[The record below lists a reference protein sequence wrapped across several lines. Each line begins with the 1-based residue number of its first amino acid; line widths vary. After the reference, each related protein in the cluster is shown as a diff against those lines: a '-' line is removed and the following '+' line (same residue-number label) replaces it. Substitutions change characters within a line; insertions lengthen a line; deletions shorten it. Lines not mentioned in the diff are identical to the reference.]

1 MLGRGGG
8 EKTSGESNENMQ
20 NDWRDL
26 IKPKAVEFDEKEL
39 TQSYGRFLAEP
50 LERGYGTTIGNALR
64 RILLSSLP
72 GFAITAVR
80 IKGVLHEFSTIPGVK
95 EDVTDIVLNLKEVRL
110 RLHEGEQLTAT
121 LKAKGEAVV
130 TARDITGGPS
140 LEILTPDRHIAT
152 LDKSAELD
160 MELVI
165 KRGRGYVPGERN
177 EEEAE
182 PIGTIRIDAIYAP
195 IRKVNFVVTNA
206 RVGQRT
212 DYDRLAL
219 EIWTDGSIL
228 PRDALTYGARILRD
242 QMAIFAGVEEE
253 VEAPVPGER
262 IEMRAEPLNENLFKP
277 VEGLPISV
285 RAFNGL
291 QNADIKYV
299 GELVQ
304 RTEQDMLKIKNFGRK
319 SLNEIKEIL
328 ADMGLSLGMRLENL
342 PSRNELDRLRE
353 EQERRESA

>member
-1 MLGRGGG
+1 
-8 EKTSGESNENMQ
+8 MQ

-26 IKPKAVEFDEKEL
+26 IKPKAVDFDEKEL
-39 TQSYGRFLAEP
+39 AATYGKFLAEP

-80 IKGVLHEFSTIPGVK
+80 LKSVLHEFSTLPGVK

-110 RLHEGEQLTAT
+110 RLHEGDEITAT
-121 LKAKGEAVV
+121 LKVKGEAVV

-140 LEILTPDRHIAT
+140 LEILTPDQYIAT
-152 LDKSAELD
+152 LDKGAELD
-160 MELVI
+160 MEIVI
-165 KRGRGYVPGERN
+165 KRGRGYVPAERGE
-177 EEEAE
+177 EDE
-182 PIGTIRIDAIYAP
+182 PIGTIRLDAIYSP
-195 IRKVNFVVTNA
+195 VRKVNFTVTNA

-212 DYDRLAL
+212 DYDRLSL
-219 EIWTDGSIL
+219 EVWTDGSVS
-228 PRDALTYGARILRD
+228 PRDSVTYAARVMRD
-242 QMAIFAGVEEE
+242 QMSIFAGIEEE
-253 VEAPVPGER
+253 AEAPEMGER
-262 IEMRAEPLNENLFKP
+262 AESQPTINELLYRP

-291 QNADIKYV
+291 QNADIKYI

-304 RTEQDMLKIKNFGRK
+304 RTEQDMLRIKNFGRK
-319 SLNEIKEIL
+319 SLSEIKEVL

-342 PSRNELDRLRE
+342 PSRGELDRLWE

>member
-1 MLGRGGG
+1 
-8 EKTSGESNENMQ
+8 MQ

-26 IKPKAVEFDEKEL
+26 IKPKAVEFDEKEM
-39 TQSYGRFLAEP
+39 TPTYGRFFAEP
-50 LERGYGTTIGNALR
+50 LERGYGITVGNALR

-72 GFAITAVR
+72 GYAIVAVR
-80 IKGVLHEFSTIPGVK
+80 INGVLHEFSTIPGVK

-110 RLHEGEQLTAT
+110 KLHEGDQLTAT

-140 LEILTPDRHIAT
+140 LEVLTTDQHIAT
-152 LDKSAELD
+152 LDKGADLD

-165 KRGRGYVPGERN
+165 KRGRGYVPGERT
-177 EEEAE
+177 EESE
-182 PIGTIRIDAIYAP
+182 PIGTIRLDAIFAP
-195 IRKVNFVVTNA
+195 IKKVNFVVTNA

-212 DYDRLAL
+212 DYDRLAIEL
-219 EIWTDGSIL
+219 WTDGSIS
-228 PRDALTYGARILRD
+228 PRDALTYAARVIRD
-242 QMAIFAGVEEE
+242 QMSIFAGVEEE
-253 VEAPVPGER
+253 AEVPISGE
-262 IEMRAEPLNENLFKP
+262 RAEPRPAFNEYLYRP

-291 QNADIKYV
+291 QNADIKYI

-319 SLNEIKEIL
+319 SLNEIKEVL
-328 ADMGLSLGMRLENL
+328 TDMGLSLGMRLENL
-342 PSRNELDRLRE
+342 PSRSELDRMWE

>member
-1 MLGRGGG
+1 MH
-8 EKTSGESNENMQ
+8 

-39 TQSYGRFLAEP
+39 TPSYGRFFAEP
-50 LERGYGTTIGNALR
+50 LERGYGITIGNGLR

-80 IKGVLHEFSTIPGVK
+80 MKNVLHEFSTMAGVK
-95 EDVTDIVLNLKEVRL
+95 EDVTDVVLNLKEVRL
-110 RLHEGEQLTAT
+110 RLHEGEHLTAT
-121 LKAKGEAVV
+121 LKARGEGTV

-140 LEILTPDRHIAT
+140 LEVLTPDQHIAT
-152 LDKSAELD
+152 LEKGAELE

-165 KRGRGYVPGERN
+165 RRGRGYAPAERT
-177 EEEAE
+177 EDEE
-182 PIGTIRIDAIYAP
+182 PIGTIRLDAIYSP
-195 IRKVNFVVTNA
+195 IKKVNFTVTNA

-219 EIWTDGSIL
+219 EIWTDGSIS
-228 PRDALTYGARILRD
+228 PRDALTYAARVARD
-242 QMAIFAGVEEE
+242 QMTIFAGVEEE
-253 VEAPVPGER
+253 AEAPIAVEGGEQR
-262 IEMRAEPLNENLFKP
+262 PLLNEYLYRP

-291 QNADIKYV
+291 QNADIKYI

-319 SLNEIKEIL
+319 SLNEIKEVL
-328 ADMGLSLGMRLENL
+328 TDMGLSLGMRLDNL
-342 PSRNELDRLRE
+342 PPRSELDRMWA

>member
-1 MLGRGGG
+1 MH
-8 EKTSGESNENMQ
+8 

-39 TQSYGRFLAEP
+39 TPTYGRFFAEP
-50 LERGYGTTIGNALR
+50 LERGYGITIGNGLR

-80 IKGVLHEFSTIPGVK
+80 MKNVLHEFSTLPGVK
-95 EDVTDIVLNLKEVRL
+95 EDVTDVVLNLKEVRL
-110 RLHEGEQLTAT
+110 RLHEGEHLTAT
-121 LKAKGEAVV
+121 LKARGEGTVS
-130 TARDITGGPS
+130 ARDIAGGPS
-140 LEILTPDRHIAT
+140 LEVLTPDQHIAT
-152 LDKSAELD
+152 LEKGAELE

-165 KRGRGYVPGERN
+165 RRGRGYAPAERT
-177 EEEAE
+177 EDEE
-182 PIGTIRIDAIYAP
+182 PIGTIRLDAVYSP
-195 IRKVNFVVTNA
+195 IKKVNFTVTNA

-219 EIWTDGSIL
+219 EIWTDGSIS
-228 PRDALTYGARILRD
+228 PRDALTYAARVARD
-242 QMAIFAGVEEE
+242 QMTIFAGVEEE
-253 VEAPVPGER
+253 AEAPIAVEGGEQR
-262 IEMRAEPLNENLFKP
+262 PMLNEYLYRP

-291 QNADIKYV
+291 QNADIKYI

-319 SLNEIKEIL
+319 SLNEIKEVL
-328 ADMGLSLGMRLENL
+328 TDMGLSLGMRLDNL
-342 PSRNELDRLRE
+342 PPRSELDRMWA

>member
-1 MLGRGGG
+1 
-8 EKTSGESNENMQ
+8 MQ

-39 TQSYGRFLAEP
+39 TPTYGRFFAEP
-50 LERGYGTTIGNALR
+50 LERGYGITIGNGLR

-80 IKGVLHEFSTIPGVK
+80 MKGVLHEFSTMPGVK

-110 RLHEGEQLTAT
+110 RLHEGEHLTAT
-121 LKAKGEAVV
+121 LKARGEGTV

-140 LEILTPDRHIAT
+140 LEVLTPDQHIAT
-152 LDKSAELD
+152 LEKGAELE

-165 KRGRGYVPGERN
+165 RRGRGYAPAERT
-177 EEEAE
+177 EDEE
-182 PIGTIRIDAIYAP
+182 PIGTVRLDAIYSP
-195 IRKVNFVVTNA
+195 IKKVNFTVTNA

-219 EIWTDGSIL
+219 EVWTDGSIS
-228 PRDALTYGARILRD
+228 PRDGLTYAARVARD
-242 QMAIFAGVEEE
+242 QMTIFAGVEEE
-253 VEAPVPGER
+253 AEAPIAVEGGEQR
-262 IEMRAEPLNENLFKP
+262 PMLNEYLYRP

-291 QNADIKYV
+291 QNADIKYI

-319 SLNEIKEIL
+319 SLNEIKEVL
-328 ADMGLSLGMRLENL
+328 TDMGVSLGMRLDNL
-342 PSRNELDRLRE
+342 PPRNELDRMWA
-353 EQERRESA
+353 EQERRESAP

>member
-1 MLGRGGG
+1 
-8 EKTSGESNENMQ
+8 MQ

-39 TQSYGRFLAEP
+39 SATYGRFIAEP
-50 LERGYGTTIGNALR
+50 LERGYGITIGNALR
-64 RILLSSLP
+64 RVLLSSLP

-80 IKGVLHEFSTIPGVK
+80 IKGVLHEFPTIPGVK

-110 RLHEGEQLTAT
+110 KLHEGDQITAS

-130 TARDITGGPS
+130 SARDITGGPS
-140 LEILTPDRHIAT
+140 LEILTPERHVAS
-152 LDKSAELD
+152 LDKGADLD

-165 KRGRGYVPGERN
+165 KRGRGYVPGERSDDD
-177 EEEAE
+177 EE
-182 PIGTIRIDAIYAP
+182 PIGTIRLDAIFAP
-195 IRKVNFVVTNA
+195 IKKVSFVVTNA

-219 EIWTDGSIL
+219 EIWTDGSIS
-228 PRDALTYGARILRD
+228 PREALTYASRVLRD
-242 QMAIFAGVEEE
+242 QMSIFAGVEEE
-253 VEAPVPGER
+253 AEAPAEGER
-262 IEMRAEPLNENLFKP
+262 AEIRPAFNEYLYRP

-291 QNADIKYV
+291 QNADIKYI

-319 SLNEIKEIL
+319 SLNEIKEVL
-328 ADMGLSLGMRLENL
+328 TDMGLSLGMRLENL
-342 PSRNELDRLRE
+342 PSRGELDRMWE

>member
-1 MLGRGGG
+1 
-8 EKTSGESNENMQ
+8 MQ

-39 TQSYGRFLAEP
+39 SPTYGRFVAEP

-64 RILLSSLP
+64 RVLLSSLP

-110 RLHEGEQLTAT
+110 RLHEGDQITAS

-130 TARDITGGPS
+130 SARDITGGPS
-140 LEILTPDRHIAT
+140 LEILTPERHVAS
-152 LDKSAELD
+152 LDKGADLD
-160 MELVI
+160 VELVI
-165 KRGRGYVPGERN
+165 KRGRGYVPGERFDDDD
-177 EEEAE
+177 E
-182 PIGTIRIDAIYAP
+182 PIGTIRLDAIFAP
-195 IRKVNFVVTNA
+195 IKKVNFVVTNA

-212 DYDRLAL
+212 DYDRLAI
-219 EIWTDGSIL
+219 EIWTDGSIS
-228 PRDALTYGARILRD
+228 PREALTYASRVLRD
-242 QMAIFAGVEEE
+242 QMSIFAGVEEE
-253 VEAPVPGER
+253 AVAPAEGER
-262 IEMRAEPLNENLFKP
+262 AEIRPAFNEYLYRP

-291 QNADIKYV
+291 QNADIKYI

-319 SLNEIKEIL
+319 SLNEIKEVL
-328 ADMGLSLGMRLENL
+328 TDMGLSLGICALEN
-342 PSRNELDRLRE
+342 PAVAQRT
-353 EQERRESA
+353 

>member
-1 MLGRGGG
+1 MH
-8 EKTSGESNENMQ
+8 

-26 IKPKAVEFDEKEL
+26 IKPKTVEFDEKEL
-39 TQSYGRFLAEP
+39 TQNYGRFFAEP
-50 LERGYGTTIGNALR
+50 LERGYGITIGNGLR

-72 GFAITAVR
+72 GFAVTAVR
-80 IKGVLHEFSTIPGVK
+80 IKNVLHEFSTIAGVK

-110 RLHEGEQLTAT
+110 RLHEGEHLTAT
-121 LKAKGEAVV
+121 LKARGEATV

-140 LEILTPDRHIAT
+140 LEVLTPDQHIAT
-152 LDKSAELD
+152 LEKGAELE

-165 KRGRGYVPGERN
+165 RRGRGYAPAERTDD
-177 EEEAE
+177 EE
-182 PIGTIRIDAIYAP
+182 PIGTIRLDAVYSP
-195 IRKVNFVVTNA
+195 IKKVNFTVTNA

-219 EIWTDGSIL
+219 EIWTDGSIS
-228 PRDALTYGARILRD
+228 PRDALTYAARVARD
-242 QMAIFAGVEEE
+242 QMTIFAGVEEE
-253 VEAPVPGER
+253 AEAPVE
-262 IEMRAEPLNENLFKP
+262 AEGADQRPVLNEYLYRP

-291 QNADIKYV
+291 QNADIKYI

-319 SLNEIKEIL
+319 SLNEIKEVL
-328 ADMGLSLGMRLENL
+328 TDMGLSLGMRLDNL
-342 PSRNELDRLRE
+342 PPRNELDRMWA